1 MVLPS
6 PSSRATF
13 IGLTGL
19 TGCTKQSN
27 CYGHRLYGWYWIE
40 QTIEGDAYL
49 HVDTVVNWRPGGRA
63 PLMFGFAVDSFDKEY
78 KMERMV
84 AT

>member
-6 PSSRATF
+6 PSSKATF

-19 TGCTKQSN
+19 TGCTKQSK

-40 QTIEGDAYL
+40 
-49 HVDTVVNWRPGGRA
+49 
-63 PLMFGFAVDSFDKEY
+63 
-78 KMERMV
+78 
-84 AT
+84 